1 MSETNTCSQCDRNFN
16 SEKAVEQHFQAKHN
30 REQKIKSVE
39 KASPIS
45 SVAGGSGKT
54 FIGLIVGGFVVFG
67 LFIFL
72 FSGNG
77 SAGEI
82 QSPPTGQ
89 AALQAINE
97 GNQVQATD
105 ARIGNAVGNKAPDFV
120 VSSTEGKTI
129 RLSDIQKEGKPV
141 VVEFIATWCPFCN
154 RDLTTLKD
162 VYPAY
167 SDKIEFLAIGLD
179 QRESNSVLGKWKQ
192 ENNFTVTVAAGTSS
206 ILRDYGVTYTT
217 TRYIIGANG
226 LILAKSTGAQTAS
239 TWTTI
244 FDSLI

>member
-1 MSETNTCSQCDRNFN
+1 LNETSTCSQCNRNFN
-16 SEKAVEQHFQAKHN
+16 NEKALEQHFQAKHN
-30 REQKIKSVE
+30 REQKIKPVE
-39 KASPIS
+39 KQSPIS
-45 SVAGGSGKT
+45 AVTSSSGKT
-54 FIGLIVGGFVVFG
+54 FIGLIVGAFIIFG

-72 FSGNG
+72 FSG
-77 SAGEI
+77 SSGEI

-97 GNQVQATD
+97 ENQVQATN

-120 VSSTEGKTI
+120 VSTTEGETI
-129 RLSDIQKEGKPV
+129 RLSDLQKEGKPV
-141 VVEFIATWCPFCN
+141 VIEFIATWCPYCN
-154 RDLTTLKD
+154 KDLTTLKD

-179 QRESNSVLGKWKQ
+179 QKESNSVLRNWKQ
-192 ENNFTVTVAAGTSS
+192 QNNFSVTLASGTSS

-217 TRYIIGANG
+217 TRYIIGVDG
-226 LILAKSTGAQTAS
+226 LILSKSTGEQSAS
-239 TWTTI
+239 TWKNL